1 MNLQER
7 ILTQHKRPLEITKGL
22 GLNKIYSIE
31 FKQSGIYVQADFN
44 ELIKIDGVE
53 MKDYEKYNRVVASLT
68 IDDITIGAAKKKD
81 DANAG
86 H

>member
-7 ILTQHKRPLEITKGL
+7 ILTQHKRPLEITKSL

-31 FKQSGIYVQADFN
+31 FKQSGIYVQADYD
-44 ELIKIDGVE
+44 ELIKVDGVQTKE
-53 MKDYEKYNRVVASLT
+53 YEEYNRVVASLT

-81 DANAG
+81 DANV
-86 H
+86 